1 MDIRELKDLLK
12 NSTSVLILD
21 DGEPSYVILDYQ
33 VYRNLIQAREPAS
46 SELQPGLDSSRRGG
60 RGEQEILVKNH
71 TQNSQLQHSDEVEAP
86 KPTQGVGSP
95 TEASVAKAPGLS
107 AQEVEALERL
117 NREIQALKDQIEQD
131 EKQGGFQENQ

>member
-21 DGEPSYVILDYQ
+21 EGEPSYVILDYQ
-33 VYRNLIQAREPAS
+33 VYRNLTQAK
-46 SELQPGLDSSRRGG
+46 
-60 RGEQEILVKNH
+60 EQEVKVKKANDAEALNFPVP
-71 TQNSQLQHSDEVEAP
+71 QASEEAP
-86 KPTQGVGSP
+86 VR
-95 TEASVAKAPGLS
+95 AALS

-131 EKQGGFQENQ
+131 EKQAP

>member
-33 VYRNLIQAREPAS
+33 VYKSLMQVK
-46 SELQPGLDSSRRGG
+46 
-60 RGEQEILVKNH
+60 EQEIPVKSNNLQQP
-71 TQNSQLQHSDEVEAP
+71 QNFMAPPVADPVPP
-86 KPTQGVGSP
+86 KPQ
-95 TEASVAKAPGLS
+95 LS

-117 NREIQALKDQIEQD
+117 NREIQALKDQIEQE
-131 EKQGGFQENQ
+131 EKQGGFGGNQ

>member
-33 VYRNLIQAREPAS
+33 VYRNLVQAREPAS
-46 SELQPGLDSSRRGG
+46 PELQ
-60 RGEQEILVKNH
+60 RGEQEIVVKNH
-71 TQNSQLQHSDEVEAP
+71 TQNSQLQHSDEIEAP
-86 KPTQGVGSP
+86 KPTQGIGSP
-95 TEASVAKAPGLS
+95 TEASVAKASGLS

>member
-33 VYRNLIQAREPAS
+33 VYRNLVQARE
-46 SELQPGLDSSRRGG
+46 
-60 RGEQEILVKNH
+60 QEIVVKNH
-71 TQNSQLQHSDEVEAP
+71 TSHENPGFEKVPTPESHQNSQLQHPDEVGAP
-86 KPTQGVGSP
+86 PKTS
-95 TEASVAKAPGLS
+95 GLS
-107 AQEVEALERL
+107 TQEVEALERL